1 VDLINEGIKTTLH
14 NSSYRIEFYREYME
28 TVLFSSPADQQ
39 LIREFYVHKYQN
51 HMPDVIITVG
61 PSPLGFMIEKHKTA
75 FPGVPVI
82 FCLPNRLPGGF
93 NADSDFTGVD
103 GDTAP
108 AATLEAALRLVPG
121 TKRVVV
127 VGGTSSFDRQQS
139 AAVREQL
146 KPYEKGLDIS
156 YLADLAMPELLER
169 LAPVAK
175 SHNYLAHRSGEGC
188 GGDPVHFE
196 RIGSNDY
203 FCCECSRL
211 HTVRQGP
218 ESWRG
223 RREDRKRSRTRQDR
237 RCYGSSSPEW
247 RKTAKHS
254 ESRKRNRLHV
264 RLARS
269 EALGPKGK
277 QSSPR

>member
-1 VDLINEGIKTTLH
+1 
-14 NSSYRIEFYREYME
+14 
-28 TVLFSSPADQQ
+28 
-39 LIREFYVHKYQN
+39 
-51 HMPDVIITVG
+51 MPDVIITVG

-93 NADSDFTGVD
+93 TADSDFTGVD

-146 KPYEKGLDIS
+146 KPYEKRLDIS

-169 LAPVAK
+169 WLSCQVTQL
-175 SHNYLAHRSGEGC
+175 S
-188 GGDPVHFE
+188 
-196 RIGSNDY
+196 
-203 FCCECSRL
+203 CSPLWARM
-211 HTVRQGP
+211 RRGP
-218 ESWRG
+218 FSL
-223 RREDRKRSRTRQDR
+223 Q
-237 RCYGSSSPEW
+237 
-247 RKTAKHS
+247 A
-254 ESRKRNRLHV
+254 NRV
-264 RLARS
+264 
-269 EALGPKGK
+269 
-277 QSSPR
+277 Q